1 MSEPAATPRRRDGP
15 HERSGG
21 SADAPGVDTAPRERA
36 TVAAGT
42 EPAPAVRRGS
52 LWSDAWR
59 ELRTNPMFL
68 FAAAVIVL
76 FGTMAAWPELFTSVD
91 PTVGDLSR
99 SLERP
104 STEHW
109 FGLDLQGRDYYAR
122 VVHGARI
129 SLIVGI
135 AVSLGATALALLLG
149 SLAGYYGGALDAVLS
164 RVTDTFFAIPLVL
177 AGLVFISALSQARA
191 LAFDESGL
199 WRVVIVL
206 VLFGWPTMMRI
217 ARSAVIGEKE
227 QEYVA
232 AARALGAGDLRILV
246 RHILPNSLAPVIVY
260 ATITTG
266 VVITVEA
273 TLSFLGVGL
282 EPPAIS
288 WGLMV
293 NAAQTRVLQAPHLLF
308 FPGLFLSLTVFGFIL
323 MGDALRDALDPKL
336 R

>member
-1 MSEPAATPRRRDGP
+1 MGEPDAVPRRQD
-15 HERSGG
+15 RSGE
-21 SADAPGVDTAPRERA
+21 SPGVDTVAPE
-36 TVAAGT
+36 
-42 EPAPAVRRGS
+42 EPPVSAEDEPGGAVRRGS

-68 FAAAVIVL
+68 FAAAIILL
-76 FGTMAAWPELFTSVD
+76 FGTMAAWPELFAGAD

-104 STEHW
+104 SAEHW

-129 SLIVGI
+129 SMIVGI
-135 AVSLGATALALLLG
+135 SVSLGATAVALLLG

-164 RVTDTFFAIPLVL
+164 RITDTFFAIPLVL

-227 QEYVA
+227 QEYVV

>member
-1 MSEPAATPRRRDGP
+1 
-15 HERSGG
+15 
-21 SADAPGVDTAPRERA
+21 
-36 TVAAGT
+36 
-42 EPAPAVRRGS
+42 
-52 LWSDAWR
+52 
-59 ELRTNPMFL
+59 MFL
-68 FAAAVIVL
+68 FAAGVIAL
-76 FGTMAAWPELFTSVD
+76 FATMAVWPELFTSVD
-91 PTVGDLSR
+91 PGVGDLSR

-104 STEHW
+104 SAEHW

-129 SLIVGI
+129 SMIVGV
-135 AVSLGATALALLLG
+135 AVSVGATTLALVLGA
-149 SLAGYYGGALDAVLS
+149 LAGYYGGALDAVLS
-164 RVTDTFFAIPLVL
+164 RITDMFFAIPLIL

-191 LAFDESGL
+191 LAFDDSGV

-217 ARSAVIGEKE
+217 ARSAVIGAKE
-227 QEYVA
+227 QEYVT

-246 RHILPNSLAPVIVY
+246 GHILPNALAPVIVY

-293 NAAQTRVLQAPHLLF
+293 SSAQNRVLQAPHLLL

-323 MGDALRDALDPKL
+323 MGDALRDALDPTL
-336 R
+336 H